1 LNIPDI
7 GKLVKKTDIALNRQM
22 NQFAKKYD
30 LTGVQ
35 MSIIDYLSRRPE
47 HRAPQKNLENEFNIQ
62 RSTTTIIL
70 QRMEKRH
77 LVVRQTNSQDRRIR
91 EVHLT
96 EQAVALIP
104 VVNDYINYHQKQL
117 RQQFTSAELET
128 VVKVLEALRRID
140 HE

>member
-1 LNIPDI
+1 MSIPDI

-35 MSIIDYLSRRPE
+35 MSIIDYLSRCPD
-47 HRAPQKNLENEFNIQ
+47 HRAPQKALENEFDIQ

-70 QRMEKRH
+70 QRIEKRH

-104 VVNDYINYHQKQL
+104 VVNDYINYHQNQL

>member
-1 LNIPDI
+1 MSIPDI

-35 MSIIDYLSRRPE
+35 MSIIDYLSRCPG
-47 HRAPQKNLENEFNIQ
+47 HCAPQKSLENEFDIQ

-104 VVNDYINYHQKQL
+104 VVNDYINYHQNQL
-117 RQQFTSAELET
+117 CQQFTSAELET